1 MLYREGGLPRNTQIH
16 MLISVL
22 FFLLLWSLGFRLCFH
37 HFSLDEFTNPL
48 MFYINLLIKHIYQSL
63 NFSLSHCQL

>member
-1 MLYREGGLPRNTQIH
+1 MFYIEGGLSRNTQIH

-22 FFLLLWSLGFRLCFH
+22 FFLLLWSLCFRMCFH

-48 MFYINLLIKHIYQSL
+48 MFYINLIKHIYQSL